1 MSCCAHCGRTD
12 TIMGHLSCGMVSVGL
27 CHAEPGVTVG
37 AVLARRYESAQHEAP
52 ASVGE
57 GLVSSQV
64 LVGVVVLGPARRRER
79 ARRDRRGAGC
89 RPPSTLRTP

>member
-37 AVLARRYESAQHEAP
+37 AVLARRY
-52 ASVGE
+52 GR
-57 GLVSSQV
+57 SSRTTENCPTVQK
-64 LVGVVVLGPARRRER
+64 P
-79 ARRDRRGAGC
+79 GA
-89 RPPSTLRTP
+89 LL

>member
-37 AVLARRYESAQHEAP
+37 AVLARR
-52 ASVGE
+52 
-57 GLVSSQV
+57 
-64 LVGVVVLGPARRRER
+64 
-79 ARRDRRGAGC
+79 
-89 RPPSTLRTP
+89 